1 MSTKTFNPLVV
12 LPRLLAIAVA
22 IFLGMF
28 ALDAFGHGAPL
39 SRSIG
44 EFVVHLIP
52 TAIVLAIVVAAW
64 RRPLVGAAAFF
75 GLAALYAWIAPTGR
89 LDWIMVISGPLALVG
104 AGFLWSWLHQ
114 RRAQTIA

>member
-1 MSTKTFNPLVV
+1 MSTKTFSPLVV

-28 ALDAFGHGAPL
+28 ALDAFGKGAPL
-39 SRSIG
+39 SQALG

-52 TAIVLAIVVAAW
+52 AAIVLAIVVAAW
-64 RRPLVGAAAFF
+64 RRPLVGGVAFF

-89 LDWIMVISGPLALVG
+89 LDWLMVISGPLALVG
-104 AGFLWSWLHQ
+104 AGFLGSWLRQ
-114 RRAQTIA
+114 RRVRTIV